1 VFEDY
6 IRDNVV
12 SWFEWSRKIG
22 LGVERMEDLILVSGR
37 TLVSSWAAVA
47 FRVVDNAQEAEIS
60 LAVQPHPNGGASFD
74 WSKMHGTVSYHNSRP
89 HPVRLLDLGLRVMH

>member
-1 VFEDY
+1 MFEDY

-22 LGVERMEDLILVSGR
+22 LGVKRVEDLILVSGC

-47 FRVVDNAQEAEIS
+47 FLAANNAQEAAIS
-60 LAVQPHPNGGASFD
+60 LTVDPHPNGGASFD
-74 WSKMHGTVSYHNSRP
+74 WRNIHGTVAFHNSRS
-89 HPVRLLDLGLRVMH
+89 PVRPFGLRLLVMH

>member
-1 VFEDY
+1 M
-6 IRDNVV
+6 V

-47 FRVVDNAQEAEIS
+47 CTHSAQEAEIS
-60 LAVQPHPNGGASFD
+60 LAVHALPNGGARFN
-74 WSKMHGTVSYHNSRP
+74 WSKMRGTVAYHNSRDLVRP
-89 HPVRLLDLGLRVMH
+89 PGLRLLAMH

>member
-1 VFEDY
+1 MFEDY

-12 SWFEWSRKIG
+12 GWFEWSRKIG

-47 FRVVDNAQEAEIS
+47 FFDTAQEAETS
-60 LAVQPHPNGGASFD
+60 LAVQALPNGGASFD
-74 WSKMHGTVSYHNSRP
+74 WSKIHGTVACHNSRP
-89 HPVRLLDLGLRVMH
+89 DPVRPPGLCLLAVG